1 MALCAPLGHLGQGVR
16 SLIRAKNRFALV
28 ENAVNMIDG
37 ALARSA

>member
-1 MALCAPLGHLGQGVR
+1 MALCARLATWRKGVR